1 MILLSVMCRHNT
13 GSSVLEAL
21 MIQKSVASVDLK
33 IIRYEDRNENE

>member
-1 MILLSVMCRHNT
+1 MFLVLLCRHNT